1 NIKKNGNGVFP
12 KNGKGTIP
20 NKLQNVLKVIC
31 AICDTEQPIRK
42 QQFHC
47 DDCRICRV
55 GGQENYF
62 HCEKCGSST
71 ARSVG
76 LAIQLHYVTII
87 VWRTSWACALLMLL
101 LLDMFETIDI
111 ENFYI

>member
-1 NIKKNGNGVFP
+1 MARIKKDP
-12 KNGKGTIP
+12 S
-20 NKLQNVLKVIC
+20 LKHILDEIETGGSYCYDEVIC
-31 AICDTEQPIRK
+31 AVCDTEQPIRK

-76 LAIQLHYVTII
+76 LVIQLHYVTII